1 MILET
6 QRLIIR
12 SWQEKDLDDLVE
24 GLNNLNVS
32 SWMAFVPFPYSKE
45 DAERWISYCMNN
57 DRDGNKG
64 GYELA
69 VELKSAQKVIGGV
82 GLSGISNI
90 HGTATGGIWINESFH
105 RNGYGKETFA
115 EKIRF
120 AFEDLGLRKLENGF
134 FADNEASKRM
144 QEELGYKIEGI
155 RRKKYRSLADGELKD
170 EVITGLLREEW
181 IKN

>member
-6 QRLIIR
+6 KRLIIR
-12 SWQEKDLDDLVE
+12 SWQESDLDDLIE
-24 GLNNLNVS
+24 GLNNLNVAR
-32 SWMAFVPFPYSKE
+32 WMAFVPFPYSKE
-45 DAERWISYCMNN
+45 DAEKWIAYCMNN
-57 DRDGNKG
+57 DRDGNKN

-69 VELKSAQKVIGGV
+69 VELKSAHKVIGGV
-82 GLSGISNI
+82 GVSGISKI

-105 RNGYGKETFA
+105 GNGYGKETFT

-134 FADNEASKRM
+134 FTGNEASKRM
-144 QEELGYKIEGI
+144 QEKLGYRIEGK
-155 RRKKYRSLADGELKD
+155 RRQKYFCMADGQLKD

-181 IKN
+181 IK